1 MTHISGSCCDFKS
14 MADTRQ
20 FNSPLLLLLFCAGNR
35 SALFGTKLP
44 ILVNLAIL
52 VHLHRLNRLHHL
64 HYLDHLHHLNQL
76 HHLNHLR
83 LLHNFTKR
91 NGPSGQAVQA
101 VQVVHMVQVVLG
113 QACKICVS
121 IFRPLEKVRLARLTR
136 TFLVGYRTSFPLS
149 PYY

>member
-20 FNSPLLLLLFCAGNR
+20 FNSPPLLLLLFCAGNR

-76 HHLNHLR
+76 HHLNHMR

-91 NGPSGQAVQA
+91 NGACGASGQAVQV
-101 VQVVHMVQVVLG
+101 VQVVKRCKRCKWCTWCKWFLG
-113 QACKICVS
+113 K
-121 IFRPLEKVRLARLTR
+121 LARFVCQFSAL
-136 TFLVGYRTSFPLS
+136 LKKYD
-149 PYY
+149 